1 MIKSTFLVLVLLI
14 ATSIAQMNMMDGASM
29 NNMMGDGNMMM
40 SDDSMNNMMGDG
52 MGSMMGDDSMKD
64 NDCDDMMDGNMMNGE
79 DSSMNNMNGNMM
91 NHQHN
96 SQTSLDNPNGLEIVN
111 TIQELSSYL
120 SYDYETTEND
130 GESVLIYIPILPIF
144 IAFILGVLCTL
155 CCVSCCTKRKKINN
169 KPKHL
174 TYEQVYPVEQ
184 FAQFV

>member
-1 MIKSTFLVLVLLI
+1 
-14 ATSIAQMNMMDGASM
+14 
-29 NNMMGDGNMMM
+29 MGMA
-40 SDDSMNNMMGDG
+40 
-52 MGSMMGDDSMKD
+52 SMMGGDSMKD
-64 NDCDDMMDGNMMNGE
+64 NDCDDM
-79 DSSMNNMNGNMM
+79 MNGNMM

-169 KPKHL
+169 
-174 TYEQVYPVEQ
+174 
-184 FAQFV
+184 

>member
-1 MIKSTFLVLVLLI
+1 MGIYIMIKSTFLVLVLLI
-14 ATSIAQMNMMDGASM
+14 ATSIAQMNMGDGANM

-40 SDDSMNNMMGDG
+40 GDSSMNTM
-52 MGSMMGDDSMKD
+52 
-64 NDCDDMMDGNMMNGE
+64 
-79 DSSMNNMNGNMM
+79 MNNMNGNMM
-91 NHQHN
+91 NHPHN

-120 SYDYETTEND
+120 SYDYETTENN

>member
-1 MIKSTFLVLVLLI
+1 
-14 ATSIAQMNMMDGASM
+14 
-29 NNMMGDGNMMM
+29 MG
-40 SDDSMNNMMGDG
+40 
-52 MGSMMGDDSMKD
+52 GSMMGDDSMKD
-64 NDCDDMMDGNMMNGE
+64 NDCDDMMDGNMMN
-79 DSSMNNMNGNMM
+79 
-91 NHQHN
+91 HPHN

-120 SYDYETTEND
+120 SYDYETTENN